1 MFGRAVRGPSF
12 STLRRTNSV
21 GEAVLGDDTRVARR
35 HDEARLRAMVDE
47 HVAFIWRLLRRLGVP
62 ASDVDDAS
70 QRVFL
75 VASEKLDAIA
85 PGRERS
91 FLFGTALN
99 IAANVR
105 RSSAR
110 LREVSDEELG
120 EGVDPRPDPEAQLDR
135 ERARAIADA
144 VLNEMPLD
152 LRAVFVLFEVEEMST
167 SAIAELLQVPVGTV
181 ASRLR
186 RAREDFQQRLK
197 RFQAR
202 NAKGVTP

>member
-12 STLRRTNSV
+12 LTPGRANNA

-35 HDEARLRAMVDE
+35 SEEARLRAMVDE

-62 ASDVDDAS
+62 AGDVDDAS

-99 IAANVR
+99 VAANVR

-110 LREVSDEELG
+110 LREVSDEGLG
-120 EGVDPRPDPEAQLDR
+120 ESVAPGPDPDVQLDLG
-135 ERARAIADA
+135 RARAIADA
-144 VLNEMPLD
+144 VLNEMPLE

-167 SAIAELLQVPVGTV
+167 AAIAELLQVPVGTV

-197 RFQAR
+197 RFQVRA
-202 NAKGVTP
+202 AKGVTP